1 MYYGRGT
8 LVIIHLQILHFPVF
22 YLNILVAVYQIQTL
36 AMKEEH
42 RLRTFD
48 SRKTKTIFESRTEK
62 VTEEEDST

>member
-1 MYYGRGT
+1 
-8 LVIIHLQILHFPVF
+8 
-22 YLNILVAVYQIQTL
+22 LVAVYQIQTL